1 MKKRKMR
8 RFQEGAYLDID
19 REPLRDSSGEIVRD
33 SSGEPVMSGGSPDI
47 SDTSDIER
55 FKRLAA
61 ARQQAP
67 TPPPT
72 PAPPRDQTGSGASP
86 LDFTPSIRPPMTG
99 LDVAPGMGSR
109 KPIPPAKPAAKP
121 PAKPASVSKPPAQ
134 PSRQA
139 QAEANLKRLQEIDKP
154 LERVSPELSLL
165 GGPALRMLKGAGAAM
180 ASRLAPAKAVAE
192 KYMGPAELA
201 KKPNVLTRSPERNRR
216 RLLTESKSGEPIEG
230 AAEPLKSLPGRMPE
244 RNRRRLLTGDTGATN
259 MRKGGKVSS
268 ASKRA
273 DGIAQRGKTRGKYI

>member
-139 QAEANLKRLQEIDKP
+139 QA
-154 LERVSPELSLL
+154 
-165 GGPALRMLKGAGAAM
+165 
-180 ASRLAPAKAVAE
+180 
-192 KYMGPAELA
+192 